1 MNIRRIF
8 PSSHYALLSLFY
20 LIGTELWFWLSRW
33 PVVLFFIILAVLII
47 GIILIRSEEG
57 TLFHPTQAIL
67 PTLAAFGF
75 TAFAIYLPQTF
86 FLHMYFIDCA
96 IIFFYILK
104 YGAKQAWP
112 TWNLAI
118 SLVVLFAC
126 VAAIIGWRFYLYT
139 PVGYIIV
146 LLFPII
152 SLTAFQSLVRYT
164 QSLYETALLSLAL
177 ALVLTET
184 TWILQFLPMNF
195 IVQAG
200 FIMSLY
206 YASLQIITASYERR
220 LTYRLILELA
230 IAGTIGIVF
239 LLTTAHWS

>member
-20 LIGTELWFWLSRW
+20 LIGTELWFALSRW
-33 PVVLFFIILAVLII
+33 PVLLFFIIVAVLII

-57 TLFHPTQAIL
+57 SDFHPTQAIL

-86 FLHMYFIDCA
+86 FLHIYFIICS
-96 IIFFYILK
+96 IIFFAILK

-112 TWNLAI
+112 TWNLTI

-126 VAAIIGWRFYLYT
+126 TASVIGWRFYLYT
-139 PVGYIIV
+139 SVGYVIAI
-146 LLFPII
+146 LFPVI

-164 QSLYETALLSLAL
+164 RSIQETALLSLAL
-177 ALVLTET
+177 GLVLTET
-184 TWILQFLPMNF
+184 AWILQFLPMNF
-195 IVQAG
+195 IVQSG
-200 FIMSLY
+200 LVVSLY
-206 YASLQIITASYERR
+206 YASMQIIASAYERR
-220 LTYRLILELA
+220 LTRRFILELA
-230 IAGTIGIVF
+230 IAGAVGIAF
-239 LLTTAHWS
+239 LLATARWS

>member
-20 LIGTELWFWLSRW
+20 LIGTELWFMLSRW
-33 PVVLFFIILAVLII
+33 PVVLFFIILTVLII

-57 TLFHPTQAIL
+57 HLFHPTQAIL

-86 FLHMYFIDCA
+86 FLHIYFIGCS

-139 PVGYIIV
+139 PVGYVIA

-164 QSLYETALLSLAL
+164 KALHETALLSLAL
-177 ALVLTET
+177 ALVLTQT
-184 TWILQFLPMNF
+184 AWILQFLPIHF

-200 FIMSLY
+200 FIVSLY
-206 YASLQIITASYERR
+206 YASLQIIATAYERK
-220 LTYRLILELA
+220 LTYRFIVELA
-230 IAGTIGIVF
+230 IAGVIGIAF
-239 LLTTAHWS
+239 LLATARWS